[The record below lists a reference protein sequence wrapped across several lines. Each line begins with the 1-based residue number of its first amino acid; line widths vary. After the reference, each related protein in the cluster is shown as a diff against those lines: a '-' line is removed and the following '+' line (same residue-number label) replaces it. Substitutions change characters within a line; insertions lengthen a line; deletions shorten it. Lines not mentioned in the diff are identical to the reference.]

1 MSTNQKLSRT
11 HNAYTRLTFKM
22 GKKNSHNIQC
32 YVTGASSELHKILFY
47 WVVKMSF
54 MKYDTGISKIEI
66 HDYLLAMLFSTLEKV
81 NFLFFCI
88 TDILISD

>member
-11 HNAYTRLTFKM
+11 HNAYTRLTFNKM

-81 NFLFFCI
+81 NFLFF
-88 TDILISD
+88 SHYRYFNF

>member
-1 MSTNQKLSRT
+1 MSTNQKVEKLSRT

-47 WVVKMSF
+47 WVVRMSF

-66 HDYLLAMLFSTLEKV
+66 HDYLLAMLFSTLEKG
-81 NFLFFCI
+81 
-88 TDILISD
+88 

>member
-22 GKKNSHNIQC
+22 GKKKSHNIQC

-47 WVVKMSF
+47 WVVKMS
-54 MKYDTGISKIEI
+54 
-66 HDYLLAMLFSTLEKV
+66 
-81 NFLFFCI
+81 
-88 TDILISD
+88 

>member
-54 MKYDTGISKIEI
+54 MKCDTGIAKIEI

-81 NFLFFCI
+81 NFLFF
-88 TDILISD
+88 SHYRYFNF

>member
-1 MSTNQKLSRT
+1 
-11 HNAYTRLTFKM
+11 
-22 GKKNSHNIQC
+22 
-32 YVTGASSELHKILFY
+32 
-47 WVVKMSF
+47 

-81 NFLFFCI
+81 NFLFFFRI

>member
-1 MSTNQKLSRT
+1 
-11 HNAYTRLTFKM
+11 
-22 GKKNSHNIQC
+22 
-32 YVTGASSELHKILFY
+32 
-47 WVVKMSF
+47 

-81 NFLFFCI
+81 NFLFFRI

>member
-11 HNAYTRLTFKM
+11 HNAYARLTFKM

-81 NFLFFCI
+81 NFLFFFALQI
-88 TDILISD
+88 F

>member
-32 YVTGASSELHKILFY
+32 YVTGASSELQKILFY

-81 NFLFFCI
+81 NFFLFRI

>member
-22 GKKNSHNIQC
+22 GKNSHNIQC

-54 MKYDTGISKIEI
+54 MKCDTGIAKIEI
-66 HDYLLAMLFSTLEKV
+66 HDYLLAMLFSTL
-81 NFLFFCI
+81 
-88 TDILISD
+88 